1 MPRDRAGLSLA
12 WKPAVST
19 RLTFALSHVGRQRY
33 DNDQRNLFRR
43 MPSYTIADLK
53 LTHEAGDWRLAAG
66 INNLFDKAHYS
77 YGIVNGAFTSFN
89 AYPED
94 RRNAYVSAELVF

>member
-1 MPRDRAGLSLA
+1 
-12 WKPAVST
+12 
-19 RLTFALSHVGRQRY
+19 
-33 DNDQRNLFRR
+33 
-43 MPSYTIADLK
+43 MPSYTIADIK
-53 LTHEAGDWRLAAG
+53 LAHEVGDWRVAAG

-94 RRNAYVSAELVF
+94 RRNAYVSAEYRF